1 MQEITTKF
9 PQQSI
14 DDLKQVK
21 PWSISTQAKIFQTIS
36 DLLRVGFS
44 VRHAIRFCEVLYK
57 PQMADLRWINEHLH
71 AGYTVSQT
79 FEPFVDDQIGL
90 QLRLAEEH
98 GQLTR
103 SLGQVSRLLQ
113 TAHQRHQKIK
123 RLLQY
128 PLILAVVLV
137 IIITGMK
144 LVILPQIEALAAS
157 NQTHSTNWWWGIVIL
172 PVILLLFCAYQAIK
186 QQPILKRVEQTARL
200 PILGP
205 IVKGYYGYY
214 FLATL
219 TIMFQGGLG
228 FQEILLTLRK
238 AKTTTLLYQL
248 GGKLETAL
256 AAGLPLSEV
265 LMQFHFLPNELQLL
279 FQSGKPQ
286 AELVKELTALTE
298 LYYQRLTN
306 RLEVMMTWIQPLSFI
321 LIGGVIIG
329 AYASLFL
336 PMYHTIG
343 GL

>member
-1 MQEITTKF
+1 MQEETVKF
-9 PQQSI
+9 QNQSTE
-14 DDLKQVK
+14 DLKRVK
-21 PWSISTQAKIFQTIS
+21 PWSITIQAKIFRTIS
-36 DLLRVGFS
+36 DLLLVGFS
-44 VRHAIRFCEVLYK
+44 VRHAVRFCEVLYK
-57 PQMADLRWINEHLH
+57 QQMADLRWINHQLH

-90 QLRLAEEH
+90 QLQLAEEH
-98 GQLTR
+98 GQLTQ

-128 PLILAVVLV
+128 PLILVVILAV
-137 IIITGMK
+137 IITGMK
-144 LVILPQIEALAAS
+144 LVILPQIQLLADNDQAPS
-157 NQTHSTNWWWGIVIL
+157 THWWWSIVIVPL
-172 PVILLLFCAYQAIK
+172 VLLSICAYQAIK

-200 PILGP
+200 PIIGP
-205 IVKGYYGYY
+205 IVKAYYGYY

-219 TIMFQGGLG
+219 TIMFEGGLG

-256 AAGLPLSEV
+256 AAGQPLPKV
-265 LMQFHFLPNELQLL
+265 LGEFYFLPTELQML

-286 AELVKELTALTE
+286 ADLVKELTALTE

-306 RLEVMMTWIQPLSFI
+306 RLETMMTWIQPLSFV

>member
-44 VRHAIRFCEVLYK
+44 VRHAIGFAKSC
-57 PQMADLRWINEHLH
+57 INRKWLIYVGSTNTH

-128 PLILAVVLV
+128 PLILAVVLMF
-137 IIITGMK
+137 IITGMK

-157 NQTHSTNWWWGIVIL
+157 DQAHPTNWWWGIVIL

-219 TIMFQGGLG
+219 DDYVSRVDWDFKR
-228 FQEILLTLRK
+228 F
-238 AKTTTLLYQL
+238 Y
-248 GGKLETAL
+248 
-256 AAGLPLSEV
+256 
-265 LMQFHFLPNELQLL
+265 
-279 FQSGKPQ
+279 
-286 AELVKELTALTE
+286 
-298 LYYQRLTN
+298 
-306 RLEVMMTWIQPLSFI
+306 
-321 LIGGVIIG
+321 
-329 AYASLFL
+329 
-336 PMYHTIG
+336 
-343 GL
+343 

>member
-1 MQEITTKF
+1 MQEETVKL
-9 PQQSI
+9 QQQPMNNI
-14 DDLKQVK
+14 KRGK
-21 PWSISTQAKIFQTIS
+21 PWSISTQASIFRTVS
-36 DLLRVGFS
+36 DLLLVGFS
-44 VRHAIRFCEVLYK
+44 VRHAIQFCEVLYK
-57 PQMADLRWINEHLH
+57 QQMTDLRWINEQLH

-98 GQLTR
+98 GQLTQ

-113 TAHQRHQKIK
+113 TGYQRHQKIK

-128 PLILAVVLV
+128 PLILIAILGV
-137 IIITGMK
+137 IITGMK
-144 LVILPQIEALAAS
+144 LVILPQIEMLAVT
-157 NQTHSTNWWWGIVIL
+157 NQAHARNWWWSIAVVPIIL
-172 PVILLLFCAYQAIK
+172 ISICVYQAIR
-186 QQPILKRVEQTARL
+186 QQPILKRVEQTAQI
-200 PILGP
+200 PIIGP
-205 IVKGYYGYY
+205 IIKAYYGYY

-219 TIMFQGGLG
+219 TIMFEGGLG
-228 FQEILLTLRK
+228 FQEILLTLRQ

-256 AAGLPLSEV
+256 AAGQPLPKV
-265 LMQFHFLPNELQLL
+265 LTQFHFLPDELEML

-286 AELVKELTALTE
+286 TDLVKELKALTE
-298 LYYQRLTN
+298 LYYQRLTD
-306 RLEVMMTWIQPLSFI
+306 RLETMMTWIQPLSFI

>member
-1 MQEITTKF
+1 MQDTATKF
-9 PQQSI
+9 QQPSTSG
-14 DDLKQVK
+14 LKPVK
-21 PWSISTQAKIFQTIS
+21 PWSISTQANIFRTVS
-36 DLLRVGFS
+36 DLLLVGFS
-44 VRHAIRFCEVLYK
+44 VRHAIQFCETLYQ
-57 PQMADLRWINEHLH
+57 PQKRDLHVINEQLH

-98 GQLTR
+98 GQLTQ

-128 PLILAVVLV
+128 PLILVAILAV
-137 IIITGMK
+137 IITGMK
-144 LVILPQIEALAAS
+144 LVILPQIEALAPTS
-157 NQTHSTNWWWGIVIL
+157 SQRSPNWWWSIAVI
-172 PVILLLFCAYQAIK
+172 PMLLIMICGYQAIK
-186 QQPILKRVEQTARL
+186 QQPILKRVEQTAHI

-205 IVKGYYGYY
+205 IIKAYYGYY

-219 TIMFQGGLG
+219 TIMFEGGLG

-256 AAGLPLSEV
+256 AAGQPLSQV
-265 LMQFHFLPNELQLL
+265 MTQFYFLPKELQLL
-279 FQSGKPQ
+279 FQSGKPRV
-286 AELVKELTALTE
+286 ELVKELTALTE
-298 LYYQRLTN
+298 LYYRRLTN
-306 RLEVMMTWIQPLSFI
+306 RLEVMMTWIQPLSFV
-321 LIGGVIIG
+321 LIGSVIIG

>member
-1 MQEITTKF
+1 MQEEAVKF
-9 PQQSI
+9 QNQSI
-14 DDLKQVK
+14 SDLAEVK
-21 PWSISTQAKIFQTIS
+21 PWSITIQARIFRTIS
-36 DLLRVGFS
+36 DLLLVGFS
-44 VRHAIRFCEVLYK
+44 VRHAVQFCEVLYK
-57 PQMADLRWINEHLH
+57 QQLADLRWINTQLH

-90 QLRLAEEH
+90 QLQLAEEH
-98 GQLTR
+98 GQLTQ

-128 PLILAVVLV
+128 PLILVVILAV
-137 IIITGMK
+137 IITGMK
-144 LVILPQIEALAAS
+144 LVILPQIELLADTGRA
-157 NQTHSTNWWWGIVIL
+157 HSTNWWWSIVIVPL
-172 PVILLLFCAYQAIK
+172 ILLSICAYQAIK
-186 QQPILKRVEQTARL
+186 QQPILKRVEQTARI
-200 PILGP
+200 PIIGP
-205 IVKGYYGYY
+205 IVQAYYGYY

-219 TIMFQGGLG
+219 TIMFEGGLG

-256 AAGLPLSEV
+256 AAGQPLPEV
-265 LMQFHFLPNELQLL
+265 LAQFYFLPNELQML
-279 FQSGKPQ
+279 FQSGKSQ
-286 AELVKELTALTE
+286 SNLVKELTALTE

-306 RLEVMMTWIQPLSFI
+306 RLETMMTWIQPLSFV

>member
-1 MQEITTKF
+1 MPEIISRF
-9 PQQSI
+9 PQRTSS
-14 DDLKQVK
+14 DLKPDK

-57 PQMADLRWINEHLH
+57 PQKADLCRINDQLH

-98 GQLTR
+98 GQLVQ

-128 PLILAVVLV
+128 PLILGVILVVIV
-137 IIITGMK
+137 AGMK
-144 LVILPQIEALAAS
+144 LVILPQIEALAATTES
-157 NQTHSTNWWWGIVIL
+157 HSLNGWWYAAVL
-172 PVILLLFCAYQAIK
+172 PVILIVFCAFQGIR
-186 QQPILKRVEQTARL
+186 QQPILKRVEQTAQL
-200 PILGP
+200 PIIGP

-214 FLATL
+214 FLVTL

-228 FQEILLTLRK
+228 FKEILLTLRK

-256 AAGLPLSEV
+256 AAGQPLPQV
-265 LMQFHFLPNELQLL
+265 LAQFHFLPSELQLL

-286 AELVKELTALTE
+286 AELIKELTALTE

-306 RLEVMMTWIQPLSFI
+306 RLEVMMTWIQPLSFV

>member
-1 MQEITTKF
+1 MQEEISKSLTPSF
-9 PQQSI
+9 S
-14 DDLKQVK
+14 DLKQVK
-21 PWSISTQAKIFQTIS
+21 PWSIRTQAKIFRTIS
-36 DLLRVGFS
+36 DLLLVGFS

-57 PQMADLRWINEHLH
+57 PQLADLRWINEQLH
-71 AGYTVSQT
+71 SGYMVSQT

-90 QLRLAEEH
+90 QLQLAEEH
-98 GQLTR
+98 GQLTQ
-103 SLGQVSRLLQ
+103 SLGQISRLLQ

-128 PLILAVVLV
+128 PLILVAILAV
-137 IIITGMK
+137 IITGMK
-144 LVILPQIEALAAS
+144 LVILPQIEALAS
-157 NQTHSTNWWWGIVIL
+157 TDHPHSTNWWWSIAVIPL
-172 PVILLLFCAYQAIK
+172 ILISICIYQAIR
-186 QQPILKRVEQTARL
+186 QQPILKRVEQTARI

-205 IVKGYYGYY
+205 IVRFYYGYY
-214 FLATL
+214 FLATF
-219 TIMFQGGLG
+219 TIMFEGGLG

-238 AKTTTLLYQL
+238 AKTSTLLYQL

-256 AAGLPLSEV
+256 AAGQPLPLV
-265 LMQFHFLPNELQLL
+265 LAQFHFLPKELQML
-279 FQSGKPQ
+279 FQSGKSQ
-286 AELVKELTALTE
+286 TDLVKELTALTA